1 MSAVRSPMIP
11 LRFRTSFQSNIRP
24 RRRFWLVLV
33 LAGGISGCSTLSGDE
48 NEVVI
53 EYSSPYPGAA
63 QLMADRHCA
72 KFGKAVLHVQRGIEE
87 TGFMGFR
94 TKTSI
99 FECVARAD
107 DPAGGGAEGKDR

>member
-1 MSAVRSPMIP
+1 MIP
-11 LRFRTSFQSNIRP
+11 SSFRSNPRIDKRP
-24 RRRFWLVLV
+24 RRRFWIVLV
-33 LAGGISGCSTLSGDE
+33 LAGGIAGCGTLSGDE

-72 KFGKAVLHVQRGIEE
+72 KFGKAALHVQRGIEE

-99 FECVARAD
+99 FECVAKAD
-107 DPAGGGAEGKDR
+107 DPAVGGAEGKGR